1 MKEYE
6 IFSELKVP
14 KNSNIIVRLDGRSF
28 HTLARDLNLVKPY
41 DFDFYNAIGEVCR
54 DLFNEFSPSF
64 IYTFSDEI
72 NILLNDI
79 PFNGRIE
86 KINSVM
92 AGFTSSSFL
101 MHFDKAFKKP
111 VAFDSRVI
119 PIDDANIVNYFRW
132 RQDEA
137 WRNCINAHASHFLKS
152 MYSNDEV
159 NDRLNGLKLS
169 DIHELLFKNGINL
182 NDVETWKKRGMGI
195 YKKNKKVE
203 GFNKKENKNQIS
215 YRKYLYVDLEIP
227 IFDENFFKEIDVI
240 K

>member
-28 HTLARDLNLVKPY
+28 HTLTRDLGLEKPY
-41 DFDFYNAIGEVCR
+41 DVDFYRAMGEVCK
-54 DLFNEFSPSF
+54 DLFIEFSPSF

-72 NILLNDI
+72 SILLNDI

-86 KINSVM
+86 KIDSVI
-92 AGFTSSSFL
+92 ASFTSSSFL
-101 MHFDKAFKKP
+101 MHFDRDFKKP

-119 PIDDANIVNYFRW
+119 PVDDANIVNYFKW

-137 WRNCINAHASHFLKS
+137 WRNCINSYASNFLKS
-152 MYSNDEV
+152 KYSNDEV
-159 NDRLNGLKLS
+159 NDKLNGLKSS
-169 DIHELLFKNGINL
+169 DVHELLFQNGINL
-182 NDVETWKKRGMGI
+182 NDVETWKKRGVGI
-195 YKKNKKVE
+195 YKRNKKVE
-203 GFNKKENKNQIS
+203 GFNKKENRNQIS
-215 YRKYLYVDLEIP
+215 YRKYLYVDLDIP
-227 IFDENFFKEIDVI
+227 IFNEDFFREIDVI

>member
-28 HTLARDLNLVKPY
+28 HTLARDLDLEKPY
-41 DFDFYNAIGEVCR
+41 DEDFYKAVSEVCK

-64 IYTFSDEI
+64 IYAFSDEI
-72 NILLNDI
+72 SILLNDI

-86 KINSVM
+86 KINSVF
-92 AGFTSSSFL
+92 ASFTSSSFL
-101 MHFDKAFKKP
+101 MHFDRDFKKP
-111 VAFDSRVI
+111 VAFDSRIV
-119 PIDDANIVNYFRW
+119 PIDEGNIVNYFRW

-137 WRNCINAHASHFLKS
+137 WRNCINSYASHFLKS
-152 MYSNDEV
+152 KYSNDEV
-159 NDRLNGLKLS
+159 NAKLNGLKSS
-169 DIHELLFKNGINL
+169 DIHELLFQNGINL
-182 NDVETWKKRGMGI
+182 NDVETWKKRGVAI

-203 GFNKKENKNQIS
+203 GFNKKENKTQIS
-215 YRKYLYVDLEIP
+215 YRKYLYVDLDIP
-227 IFDENFFKEIDVI
+227 IFDEEFFKEAGVI